1 MDDQAPTNLVKP
13 RHYDLELR
21 NLDFENWKYDGTVSI
36 TVEFIK
42 PSRSITINAT
52 HLNFKNAQV
61 LVDGDAALTS
71 KATSFDGDDNMQV
84 VRINLDNEIPATKSA
99 TIIIAFQGAITD
111 SLAGFY
117 RSKYKPVVQQAA
129 SVVGDADGSH
139 YALSTQFQ
147 ASYARRAFPCF
158 DVPNLK
164 ATFALAIEVPSDQV
178 ALSNMPVRNIKPN
191 DDRAGWH
198 MVSFETSPV
207 MSTYLL
213 AWAVGDFAYVEAFTD
228 QTYNGR
234 RIPVRVYAVRGLQ
247 SQGQFAL
254 TLAPRV
260 IDLFSGVFDIPYPL
274 DKMDLLAVPEM
285 SMNSMEHWG
294 LITSQPSIVRV
305 FSAVEPFFC

>member
-1 MDDQAPTNLVKP
+1 
-13 RHYDLELR
+13 
-21 NLDFENWKYDGTVSI
+21 
-36 TVEFIK
+36 
-42 PSRSITINAT
+42 
-52 HLNFKNAQV
+52 
-61 LVDGDAALTS
+61 
-71 KATSFDGDDNMQV
+71 MQV

-198 MVSFETSPV
+198 MVSFETTPV

>member
-21 NLDFENWKYDGTVSI
+21 NLDFENWKYDGIVSI